1 MGYAL
6 RNCPVGNFRVEA
18 SLQWRIG
25 GLKILNM
32 QTILKGKTK
41 EVVIDTSGPVI
52 IIGES
57 INPTRRKKLVS
68 TLQGNDFS
76 FVLELA
82 ASQINSGADVLDV
95 NVGFPG
101 VEDEKLLPA
110 TVKVLQDNFDVPLC
124 LDSPN
129 PKAIEAA
136 LKVAAGKCLINSVNG
151 EEKSLKTLLP
161 VAREYGAAIIGL
173 CMDDDGI
180 THDPEKRLSI
190 AGKIIERA
198 VSMGIK
204 EEDVVIDPL
213 AMAVSADPN
222 ACLVTLETIRLIHQ
236 KLGHNITQGASN
248 ISFGLP
254 DRESLNAAYMAL
266 SIYNGLTCPIANPEK
281 ITAAVR
287 AADLVMGR
295 DDFAVRFVEY
305 FQSRNPQ

>member
-1 MGYAL
+1 M
-6 RNCPVGNFRVEA
+6 
-18 SLQWRIG
+18 
-25 GLKILNM
+25 K
-32 QTILKGKTK
+32 TILKGKTT
-41 EVVIDTSGPVI
+41 EVIIDTAGPVV

-68 TLQGNDFS
+68 TLQVGDFS

-82 ASQINSGADVLDV
+82 DTQIKAGADVLDV

-101 VEDEKLLPA
+101 VEDEKLLPE
-110 TVKVLQDNFDVPLC
+110 TVKVLQEHCDVPLC

-129 PKAIEAA
+129 PGAIEAA

-151 EEKSLKTLLP
+151 EEKSLAALLP
-161 VAREYGAAIIGL
+161 LAREYGAAIIGL

-190 AGKIIERA
+190 AEKIIERA
-198 VSMGIK
+198 VRAGINA
-204 EEDVVIDPL
+204 EDVIIDPL
-213 AMAVSADPN
+213 AMAVSADSN
-222 ACLVTLETIRLIHQ
+222 ACLVTLETIRLVHT

-254 DRESLNAAYMAL
+254 DRESLNAAFMSL

-281 ITAAVR
+281 VTAAVR
-287 AADLVMGR
+287 ATDLILGR

-305 FQSRNPQ
+305 FQSRQQ